1 MSGRRMSMV
10 AVALVV
16 AATLVAGATANSQAT
31 NAGGGYK
38 VVGTWG
44 KIGTGNGQFASSH
57 NGIAVDKAGSVYIAD
72 TDNNRVQVFS
82 KAGAFVR
89 KWGAIGS
96 GNGQFAG
103 AEDIAVAPDG
113 TVWVADRGNLR
124 VQAFSSGGAFRT
136 SIATTRTEGAQGVAV
151 DADGNVF
158 VSVEGE
164 SKGGYRKFSAAG
176 QAQGGLNGAGTYRAD
191 DIEVSPDGSI
201 YLLTSRTQSDDDRVR
216 HYSADGKPLASW
228 KLTLGEGTRGIAVDL
243 DCNVWAGDASQGG
256 ITKYSPSG
264 KRLATTGSITGGYVA
279 KDTAVGPTGDVFV
292 IRQGAGIIRLAE
304 DKSKPATAN
313 IPGKLTA
320 ARGVVK
326 IAYTLSGVA
335 CPAVVGATATLT
347 GAGISGKAAGLKLK
361 AGAKNT
367 IVMKL
372 SKAAS
377 GKATFKIVLKTNG
390 RPTTETRSVTVVVR

>member
-1 MSGRRMSMV
+1 MSGRRMSIV
-10 AVALVV
+10 AVALAA
-16 AATLVAGATANSQAT
+16 AATLVAGATAGSQAT

-38 VVGTWG
+38 LVGTWG
-44 KIGTGNGQFASSH
+44 KIGTGNGQFSSGY
-57 NGIAVDKAGSVYIAD
+57 NGIAVDKAGNVYIAD
-72 TDNNRVQVFS
+72 TDNNRVQVLS
-82 KAGAFVR
+82 KSGAFVR
-89 KWGAIGS
+89 KWGSIGG

-136 SIATTRTEGAQGVAV
+136 LIAMPSEQAGGVAV
-151 DADGNVF
+151 DADGNVY
-158 VSVEGE
+158 VSVEGGT
-164 SKGGYRKFSAAG
+164 KGGYRKFSAAG
-176 QAQGGLNGAGTYRAD
+176 QAQGGLNGAGNYRAD

-201 YLLTSRTQSDDDRVR
+201 YLLTSATQSDDDRVR
-216 HYSADGKPLASW
+216 HFSADGQALASW
-228 KLTLGEGTRGIAVDL
+228 KLLRGDGTRGIGVDL
-243 DCNVWAGDASQGG
+243 DCNVWAGDAAQGG

-292 IRQGAGIIRLAE
+292 ARQSAGILRLAE

-320 ARGVVK
+320 AGGSVK

-335 CPAVVGATATLT
+335 CPAEVGATATLT

-367 IVMKL
+367 ITMKL

-377 GKATFKIVLKTNG
+377 GKATFRIVLKTSG
-390 RPTTETRSVTVVVR
+390 RPTTEARSVTLVVR